1 MLTAMRRLTALFSV
15 LLGFVLLAPS
25 AQGAKPLPV
34 PYDFLPA
41 AIFGGVPGANAPGTN
56 DWSCKPSAAHP
67 RPVVLV
73 HGTLG
78 NRSTNWQTYGP
89 LLKNNG
95 YCVYA
100 LTYGS
105 TVPVPFPG
113 AFGGLGDIAA
123 SAKQLAAFVTKVLT
137 ATGASKVDLVGHS
150 QGTLMP
156 DYWLKFLGGAGKV
169 GSYISL
175 APLWHGTTSTG
186 PPSQMGAAYPNPFD
200 SFGPAFG
207 QMGAGSAFITKMRS
221 GTGVKVAGVHYV
233 NIMTKYDELVKPYTS
248 GSEPGMT
255 NIVIQDRCKQ
265 DYTEHFEIAADKN
278 ASIFVLNALD
288 PAHPRPLACSLVL
301 PFVGGP

>member
-1 MLTAMRRLTALFSV
+1 MRRLAAAGTSLVAGHV
-15 LLGFVLLAPS
+15 LAASP
-25 AQGAKPLPV
+25 AQAKALPV
-34 PYDFLPA
+34 PYDVLPA
-41 AIFGGVPGANAPGTN
+41 AIFGGAPNADAPGTN
-56 DWSCKPSAAHP
+56 DWTCKPTAAHP

-95 YCVYA
+95 YCVFA

-105 TVPVPFPG
+105 TLPIPFPG
-113 AFGGLGDIAA
+113 AFGGLGDIRA
-123 SAKQLAAFVTKVLT
+123 SASELKDFVARVLA
-137 ATGASKVDLVGHS
+137 ATGASQVDLIGHS

-156 DYWLKFLGGAGKV
+156 DYWLKYLGGASEV

-175 APLWHGTTSTG
+175 APLWHGTSLSG
-186 PPSQMGAAYPNPFD
+186 PPAQMGMAFPNPLD
-200 SFGPAFG
+200 SFGPAFS
-207 QMGAGSAFITKMRS
+207 QMSAGSEFITQMRS
-221 GTGVKVAGVHYV
+221 GAGVKVPGVTYV
-233 NIMTKYDELVKPYTS
+233 NIMTKHDELVKPYTS

-255 NIVIQDRCKQ
+255 NIVIQDHCKA
-265 DYTEHFEIAADKN
+265 DYAEHFEIAADRN

-288 PAHPRPLACSLVL
+288 PAHPRPLVCSLVL